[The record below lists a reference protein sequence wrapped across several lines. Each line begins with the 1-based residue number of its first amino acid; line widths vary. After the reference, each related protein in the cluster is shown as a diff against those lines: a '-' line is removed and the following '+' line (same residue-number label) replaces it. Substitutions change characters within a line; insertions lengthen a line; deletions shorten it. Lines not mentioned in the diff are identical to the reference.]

1 MENGLIGFVEMF
13 VVLAF
18 VLGWGILELVT
29 LRLDKRRTAER
40 LRSDTQEPKPDES

>member
-1 MENGLIGFVEMF
+1 MENLIGLIEMF

-29 LRLDKRRTAER
+29 LGIDKRRAAER
-40 LRSDTQEPKPDES
+40 LRSDQQQGAGES